1 MISVI
6 IPSYK
11 NKELLLKNLKNNLS
25 YFKDCEVIV
34 VNDYPDESLKDDL
47 KNLPIKLIENIK
59 NLGFAGAVNRGISQS
74 SRKYILLLNSDV
86 ELSNDNFKK
95 ALDHFSKNKNL
106 FAVSFAQEEKD
117 GSIVGKNK
125 FFWQSG
131 FFQHSKGDDLDFGL
145 NGWAEGGASIV
156 DKEKFDQLGGFDEI
170 YKPFYWED
178 IDLSYRAWKS
188 GYGILFDPSIKV
200 VHPHEST
207 IGKYFT
213 SKWVKKIAYRN
224 QLIFI
229 WKNITD
235 FSLVF
240 NHLFLFIPNLLSL
253 LFRGQFSF
261 LTAIIQ
267 AKLRLPQIAQKRHVQ
282 KKLYKLRD
290 SEVLNIFH
298 KHL

>member
-11 NKELLLKNLKNNLS
+11 NKELLLKNLKNNLP
-25 YFKDCEVIV
+25 YLNDCEVIV
-34 VNDYPDESLKDDL
+34 VNDYPEESLQEDL
-47 KNLPIKLIENIK
+47 KKLPVKLIENPK
-59 NLGFAGAVNRGISQS
+59 NLGFGAAVNRGASQAAGE
-74 SRKYILLLNSDV
+74 YLLFLNSDV
-86 ELSNDNFKK
+86 ELSNANFRK
-95 ALDHFSKNKNL
+95 ALDHFVKNKKL

-125 FFWQSG
+125 FFWQNG
-131 FFQHSKGDDLDFGL
+131 FFRHSKADNLNFGF
-145 NGWAEGGASIV
+145 NGWAEGGASII
-156 DKEKFDQLGGFDEI
+156 DKAKFDQLGGFDEI

-178 IDLSYRAWKS
+178 IDFSYRAWKS
-188 GYGILFDPSIKV
+188 GYEVLFDPHIKV

-213 SKWVKKIAYRN
+213 SGKVKKIAYRN

-229 WKNITD
+229 WKNISD
-235 FSLVF
+235 FSLIL
-240 NHLFLFIPNLLSL
+240 NHLILFIPNLLSL
-253 LFRGQFSF
+253 LLKGQFSF

-267 AKLRLPQIAQKRHVQ
+267 AKLKLPQISQKRLTQ

-290 SEVLNIFH
+290 MEVLNIFRE
-298 KHL
+298 HL